1 MLMNKVVLC
10 VESENPA
17 QATVQE
23 LMELILQDDQDL
35 SLPASAR
42 DVFSLWLV
50 SPMLGELYAFCQY
63 YFFSYMDFN
72 NNVVIFMCR
81 AAVS

>member
-10 VESENPA
+10 VESENPS

-23 LMELILQDDQDL
+23 LIELILQDDQDL

-50 SPMLGELYAFCQY
+50 SPMLGKLQ
-63 YFFSYMDFN
+63 FFT
-72 NNVVIFMCR
+72 ILK
-81 AAVS
+81 

>member
-1 MLMNKVVLC
+1 MNKVVLC
-10 VESENPA
+10 VECENPA
-17 QATVQE
+17 QATVQD

-50 SPMLGELYAFCQY
+50 SPMLGK
-63 YFFSYMDFN
+63 FN
-72 NNVVIFMCR
+72 FVF
-81 AAVS
+81 